1 MDWWNVLIEPCV
13 KDPQLRINARRAI
26 KKAQAKLEETFNKK
40 EVKFQKG
47 DLVLYFDKALAARHD
62 VKFVNKWKG
71 PYEISHMLDKGAYKL
86 TIDGKSIKGTVN
98 RNLLKKYYTRDTWE
112 PVIVI

>member
-1 MDWWNVLIEPCV
+1 MDKVS
-13 KDPQLRINARRAI
+13 QLWTNARRAI

-47 DLVLYFDKALAARHD
+47 DLVLYFDKALAAQHD

-71 PYEISHMLDKGAYKL
+71 PYEISHVLDKGAYKL
-86 TIDGKSIKGTVN
+86 TIDGNLIKGTVN
-98 RNLLKKYYTRDTWE
+98 GNLLKKYYTRDT
-112 PVIVI
+112 